1 MRIFHYIYVL
11 PWANILLLMP
21 FMFLLSIIFV
31 CVVQRFVKK
40 TRKVYVVF
48 LLTWVAVVVYETLIN
63 RVVGD
68 YLLSLKPF
76 ESYMWALEEP
86 EYYRANFMNI
96 LLFFP
101 GGMFLGL
108 AMFDN
113 KVKLVRVCTAVLAL
127 MGMSICIELL
137 QYVLMRG
144 TAEVDD
150 VMHNTLGA
158 VFGCA
163 GAVVVE
169 KIVRLFLGVHNT
181 KEK

>member
-86 EYYRANFMNI
+86 EY
-96 LLFFP
+96 
-101 GGMFLGL
+101 GS
-108 AMFDN
+108 
-113 KVKLVRVCTAVLAL
+113 VK
-127 MGMSICIELL
+127 
-137 QYVLMRG
+137 
-144 TAEVDD
+144 
-150 VMHNTLGA
+150 
-158 VFGCA
+158 
-163 GAVVVE
+163 
-169 KIVRLFLGVHNT
+169 
-181 KEK
+181 